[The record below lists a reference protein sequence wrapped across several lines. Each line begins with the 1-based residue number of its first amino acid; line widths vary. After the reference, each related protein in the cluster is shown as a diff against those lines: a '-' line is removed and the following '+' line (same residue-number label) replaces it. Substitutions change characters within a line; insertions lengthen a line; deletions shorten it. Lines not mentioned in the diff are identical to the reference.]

1 MNVNNCLRKTFAY
14 VKRDTLLGD
23 RIMGQLKPTESTLTT
38 SATQNKIMSVI
49 AQLRFN
55 EENDQSNQ
63 VELLDI
69 IEDHWY

>member
-1 MNVNNCLRKTFAY
+1 
-14 VKRDTLLGD
+14 
-23 RIMGQLKPTESTLTT
+23 MGQLKPTESTLTT
-38 SATQNKIMSVI
+38 RAPQNKTMSVI

-55 EENDQSNQ
+55 EQNDQSNQ